1 MRSMVYTL
9 VIWIR
14 MNAFDKDVS
23 SKTNHVRIRIEDSQ
37 SYLFWGFIDR
47 YKPFSKNRGLKY
59 SQLTIFIAK

>member
-1 MRSMVYTL
+1 
-9 VIWIR
+9 

-23 SKTNHVRIRIEDSQ
+23 SKTNHVRICIEDSQ

-59 SQLTIFIAK
+59 IQLTIFIAK